1 MKHFHPSRPL
11 SLAAFA
17 FALAALAPDSHARPP
32 VRRTAPPA
40 AHAPERFLVTV
51 GAFHARDTSRGPA
64 VTELSRQTVLEHLAT
79 RDGITVVEESVPAT
93 RFNAMLR
100 QNHARGFHLDGS
112 VRVQQTAPDAVRIEC
127 SVLVMNAPGREFRF
141 ESSTALSASGLAAGA
156 PPDVRNPQ
164 EDALIRRA
172 VETATSRA
180 VAQLPTVR

>member
-1 MKHFHPSRPL
+1 MKQFHPSRPL
-11 SLAAFA
+11 SLVAFA

-32 VRRTAPPA
+32 VRRPTAPA
-40 AHAPERFLVTV
+40 AHTPERFLVTV
-51 GAFHARDTSRGPA
+51 GSFHARDTDRAPA

-127 SVLVMNAPGREFRF
+127 SLLVMNAPGREFRF

-156 PPDVRNPQ
+156 PADVRNPQ

-180 VAQLPTVR
+180 LAQLPTVR